1 MKQYPGYTVVR
12 CEDCPEQHGT
22 LTVLTHDVSGA
33 TILLVENE
41 DVNKAFGIG
50 FGTFP
55 SDDTGVFHILE
66 HSVLAG
72 SEKYPVTSP
81 FLQLL
86 KSSMA
91 SFLNAMTF
99 PDKTVYPFATPNET
113 DFRNLMDVYLNAVFC
128 PLAMVDRAVFEQEG
142 WHRDADGTVSGVV
155 YNEMQGALAS
165 PDAQLQDAL
174 ERAMFP
180 DTAYGFVSGGDPAS
194 IPALTYEKYQRVYRR
209 HYSADNCC
217 VTLYGRMD
225 MAEKLAFLDEHYLSR
240 MPKGTSQP
248 RLTLQDEQPG
258 VCVNIP
264 YYTEKPEA
272 DQVQCALAW
281 YTGAF
286 ADRERQLGVEILL
299 DALLGSN
306 QSPLKAALLEQQLG
320 ADIDIGFDDSTLQPT
335 LELVLRGA
343 TEETAGRFA
352 AGVRSAVDDI
362 LAEGIPEDL
371 LLASLNAAEFAS
383 LERPG
388 SLPDGVLDAIHA
400 ATVGQ
405 AATGWLHAGDPT
417 LLLHTDQLFAAL
429 REKMASGW
437 FNDLLRELFAAAP
450 VQVIQVPTLPKAEEP
465 DAAPARTDG
474 KLALDHPL
482 TVADLGEGSPSAEG
496 AVGSVAGA
504 ELLHHPSKG
513 SLYLN
518 IYYDLGGLT
527 TEEVQYLDLL
537 TDVLDELD
545 TPRHTARELNT
556 LRSTWLGDSQACISF
571 WTGRQAGNPCHAKL
585 TLNMSLLERSLEKAV
600 ELGGE
605 WLYETRLTGAK
616 AEAAFARVLSQQKLN
631 MEQQFLQMGNQYAA
645 VRAGSHYSV
654 EYALSEA
661 CSGVT
666 GYHFLCAL
674 LEQADWADLGRK
686 LEAVREKV
694 LHHAALTI
702 SLHGSEDARKQLEAL
717 LPGSAFAEGMR
728 SPARPYTQALTAPVN
743 EAFIIDGGVNYDIL
757 TWPQERKPERR
768 VLARVMSYEYLWHH
782 IREVGG
788 AYGTGMVTRAETEY
802 LYTYRD
808 PHLAESYETFAKGPA
823 ELAARAYTEKDL
835 TDSIVGTVSEM
846 DKPMKPSAE
855 ARDLD
860 RRYFCGI
867 TDAMLAADRKAL
879 CSVDAAALK
888 AMAAELGTAM
898 QHGTRVAFGSKEA
911 VEGAK
916 GLFDRIETL

>member
-1 MKQYPGYTVVR
+1 MNYPGYTLVR
-12 CEDCPEQHGT
+12 REDCPEQHGT
-22 LTVLTHDVSGA
+22 LSVLTHDVSGA

-41 DVNKAFGIG
+41 DGNKAFGIG

-55 SDDTGVFHILE
+55 ADDTGVFHILE

-72 SEKYPVTSP
+72 SEKYPVKSP
-81 FLQLL
+81 FLQVL

-99 PDKTVYPFATPNET
+99 PDKTVYPFASPNET
-113 DFRNLMDVYLNAVFC
+113 DFMNLLDVYLNAVFC
-128 PLAMVDRAVFEQEG
+128 PLAMVDRGVFEQEG

-165 PDAQLQDAL
+165 PDAQLQNAL
-174 ERAMFP
+174 ERTMFP

-194 IPALTYEKYQRVYRR
+194 IPALTYEKYVRMYRR

-217 VTLYGRMD
+217 ITLYGKMD
-225 MAEKLAFLDEHYLSR
+225 MAEKLAFLDKQYLSKR
-240 MPKGTSQP
+240 PKETSRP
-248 RLTLQDEQPG
+248 HLTLQDEQTG
-258 VCVNIP
+258 AAVKIP

-299 DALLGSN
+299 DALLGNN
-306 QSPLKAALLEQQLG
+306 QSPLKAALLEEKLG

-343 TEETAGRFA
+343 TEESAAKFA
-352 AGVRSAVDDI
+352 AAVRNAVDDV
-362 LAEGIPEDL
+362 LAEGIPEEL

-388 SLPDGVLDAIHA
+388 SLPDGVLDAIN
-400 ATVGQ
+400 
-405 AATGWLHAGDPT
+405 AATGWLHTGDPA
-417 LLLHTDQLFAAL
+417 LLLHTNALFASL
-429 REKMASGW
+429 REKLHKGW
-437 FNDLLRELFAAAP
+437 FDALLRDLFAAAP
-450 VQVIQVPTLPKAEEP
+450 VEVIQVPTLPKKEEKAESI
-465 DAAPARTDG
+465 RTDG
-474 KLALDHPL
+474 KLVLDHPL
-482 TVADLGEGSPSAEG
+482 TVADLGEGEKSAAGTEETI
-496 AVGSVAGA
+496 AGA
-504 ELLHHPSKG
+504 ALLRHPSKG

-518 IYYDLGGLT
+518 FYYDVGDLT
-527 TEEVQYLDLL
+527 PEEMQYLDLL

-545 TPRHTARELNT
+545 TPKHTARELNT
-556 LRSTWLGDSQACISF
+556 LRSTWLGDSRAAVAL
-571 WTGRQAGNPCHAKL
+571 WTGRQEGNPCHTKL
-585 TLNMSLLERSLEKAV
+585 VLNLSLLERSLEKAI

-605 WLYETRLTGAK
+605 WLYETQLTGPK

-702 SLHGSEDARKQLEAL
+702 SLHGSEDARKQLEAM

-898 QHGTRVAFGSKEA
+898 QHGTRVVFGSKEA
-911 VEGAK
+911 VEGAT